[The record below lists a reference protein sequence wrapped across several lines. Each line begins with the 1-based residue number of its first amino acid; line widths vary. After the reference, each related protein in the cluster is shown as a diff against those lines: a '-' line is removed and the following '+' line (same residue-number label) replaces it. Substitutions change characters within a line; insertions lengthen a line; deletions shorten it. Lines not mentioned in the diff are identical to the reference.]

1 MCSFA
6 RMTAVP
12 PFHTGRV
19 LIDVQAGLELLDMP
33 FTLSQRAGFVGQVCV
48 CMRTRALSAHPRP
61 PRPPAQ
67 LISYCNDCGV

>member
-1 MCSFA
+1 MCSLA
-6 RMTAVP
+6 RTTAVP

-48 CMRTRALSAHPRP
+48 CMHTRALSAP
-61 PRPPAQ
+61 PSSPPPPAYFI
-67 LISYCNDCGV
+67 L